1 MLFRSR
7 QRSRGFFTALYQK
20 SLKCPGGPSIIK
32 SWVVENHPK
41 RLIWDVSFS
50 GYSPSPHGDG
60 NQARPRLNIRSL
72 IPMQPTPL
80 TGTATLSVHNQH
92 RQVLRMQLTP
102 LTGTATAF
110 WPLRAH
116 DVGCSS
122 HPSRVRLPSTCSGK
136 RHGFCRAFL
145 LCSFPLRPPRLC
157 PCSGLQCLDFGGGGG
172 TPALPLHPNREQVR
186 PFPGG

>member
-1 MLFRSR
+1 MSKTLEILWRACYNMDVGCR
-7 QRSRGFFTALYQK
+7 Y
-20 SLKCPGGPSIIK
+20 P
-32 SWVVENHPK
+32 PK
-41 RLIWDVSFS
+41 MPYMGCIL
-50 GYSPSPHGDG
+50 
-60 NQARPRLNIRSL
+60 LL
-72 IPMQPTPL
+72 MQPTPL
-80 TGTATLSVHNQH
+80 TGTATIEDNNDIICAIKGRMQPTPLTGTATSAPKQDGWE
-92 RQVLRMQLTP
+92 QRMQLTP

-122 HPSRVRLPSTCSGK
+122 HPSRGRLPSTCSGK